1 MTPDTAAL
9 RALVDTYVTGWYLTA
24 AEIRALCD
32 AADEVERLRA
42 NGNGY
47 LQRAHAAEAVIERM
61 RCAHCGE
68 VGCDWIGD
76 IRKARAEMAEAERDA
91 SRTAHAA
98 LVADLRAKVAEART
112 WRGYKTRDIGDAFD
126 ATTVTDLLDDLTA
139 LLDRH
144 APTLTTTED

>member
-1 MTPDTAAL
+1 MTPDTTAL

-24 AEIRALCD
+24 AEVRALCD

-42 NGNGY
+42 AVVERDTRLAETIRYHDARVN
-47 LQRAHAAEAVIERM
+47 RADEAT
-61 RCAHCGE
+61 
-68 VGCDWIGD
+68 
-76 IRKARAEMAEAERDA
+76 DA

-98 LVADLRAKVAEART
+98 LDAELRAKVAEART

>member
-9 RALVDTYVTGWYLTA
+9 RAQIRANEDAAAFYGGTPNRIILDPDTV
-24 AEIRALCD
+24 RALCD

-91 SRTAHAA
+91 SRTA
-98 LVADLRAKVAEART
+98 LVAELRALRPDHRHRGASWGDGDVEYVSSARL
-112 WRGYKTRDIGDAFD
+112 RA
-126 ATTVTDLLDDLTA
+126 A
-139 LLDRH
+139 LDRH

>member
-9 RALVDTYVTGWYLTA
+9 RARPVTILPDRIVITA
-24 AEIRALCD
+24 AERDALCD
-32 AADEVERLRA
+32 AADEVERLRKA
-42 NGNGY
+42 VWASEEIDR
-47 LQRAHAAEAVIERM
+47 RAGMLAGVQ
-61 RCAHCGE
+61 
-68 VGCDWIGD
+68 
-76 IRKARAEMAEAERDA
+76 AERDA

-98 LVADLRAKVAEART
+98 LDAELRAKVAEART

-144 APTLTTTED
+144 APEEGR

>member
-1 MTPDTAAL
+1 MSDTAAL
-9 RALVDTYVTGWYLTA
+9 DRERLLNSERIANLQ
-24 AEIRALCD
+24 AELRD
-32 AADEVERLRA
+32 AADEVERLREA
-42 NGNGY
+42 ASLADSLRGD
-47 LQRAHAAEAVIERM
+47 AHTMGSLA
-61 RCAHCGE
+61 
-68 VGCDWIGD
+68 
-76 IRKARAEMAEAERDA
+76 AERDA

-98 LVADLRAKVAEART
+98 LVAELRAKVAEART